1 MIGARLP
8 VAEPTPRRAR
18 QLIPAGLPRRGELIA
33 ASAVAVAGVH
43 LLLAQLTLILAVT
56 FAGLSWATRWRLSWL
71 LVPAAAGITWVL
83 LAGPGPA
90 LAGFAAGPASVL
102 RHLGLG
108 AVPDSGRPAGVL
120 SGIGNW
126 LPQQLPVALPLAAAE
141 AAVAGWLGWLHTD
154 EWALRPPRP
163 GAVAAVR
170 TAAAARRIASGAV
183 LTRAGCILGVVPAT
197 GAAAGLSWTEISRGV
212 LVTGSDERAVTL
224 ASLQVVHAA
233 LRRRKPVFVL
243 GDGSGGPVAAAL
255 AAACAAT
262 GTPLTGE
269 RDAVQRTG
277 SAAAPPAASASRL
290 WGRGAVAAAER
301 QAAER
306 QAAERQAAERQAA
319 EHPAVEYPAAEHLA
333 AEHLTAG
340 PPAQAPGLAGLRQV
354 IGERSAVLLPG
365 GSAEIAARACADL
378 ASLAADLRRIGVDAD
393 ALVWAPQAE
402 RIPPAA
408 LAALLREGA
417 AAGLGVLAGT
427 TAPDAAA
434 QLAALTGALVIG
446 RVTDPGVAAGL
457 APLTGTR
464 LLPPAAAAAAATGA
478 DQQAGLPAANL
489 VPCPVVPAR
498 MLLALGPGEFVLAVS
513 APRPRLIQRAR
524 LVLARLPR
532 AGQPGTC
539 PPGARRPGPAGA
551 PGAAAR
557 ARA

>member
-1 MIGARLP
+1 MGARLP

-33 ASAVAVAGVH
+33 ACAVAVAGVH

-56 FAGLSWATRWRLSWL
+56 FAGLSRATRWRLSWL
-71 LVPAAAGITWVL
+71 LVPAVVGVAWIL

-90 LAGFAAGPASVL
+90 LTGFAAGPASVL

-108 AVPDSGRPAGVL
+108 TVPDTGRPAGVL

-126 LPQQLPVALPLAAAE
+126 LPRQLPVALPLAAAE

-154 EWALRPPRP
+154 EWALQPPRP

-183 LTRAGCILGVVPAT
+183 LTRAGCVLGVVPAT
-197 GAAAGLSWTEISRGV
+197 GAAAGLSWAEVSRGV

-262 GTPLTGE
+262 GTPLAGGP
-269 RDAVQRTG
+269 DAMQRTG
-277 SAAAPPAASASRL
+277 SAAVPPAASASRL
-290 WGRGAVAAAER
+290 WGRGAVAAAEHQAAEH

-306 QAAERQAAERQAA
+306 QAAERPTAERAAPEHQAAER
-319 EHPAVEYPAAEHLA
+319 PAAEN
-333 AEHLTAG
+333 LTRE
-340 PPAQAPGLAGLRQV
+340 PPAEAPGLAGLRQV
-354 IGERSAVLLPG
+354 IGARSAVLLPG
-365 GSAEIAARACADL
+365 GSAEIAARACGDL

-402 RIPPAA
+402 RIPPEA

-427 TAPDAAA
+427 TVPAPAAE
-434 QLAALTGALVIG
+434 LAGLTGVLVIG
-446 RVTDPGVAAGL
+446 RVTDPGMAAGL

-464 LLPPAAAAAAATGA
+464 LLPPPAAAAPTGS
-478 DQQAGLPAANL
+478 DQQTALPAADL
-489 VPCPVVPAR
+489 VPCPAVPAR
-498 MLLALGPGEFVLAVS
+498 TLLALGPREFVLAVS
-513 APRPRLIQRAR
+513 APRPRLIQQAR
-524 LVLARLPR
+524 LVLALLPR

-539 PPGARRPGPAGA
+539 PPGTRRPGPADA
-551 PGAAAR
+551 PAAAAG